1 MVLKSW
7 SKKQPADA
15 KYSEIESETNN
26 HRLLVGVET
35 NLIKKNCYAKNAF
48 LYVYPIH
55 FIGRYL
61 NKFNCNVRSK
71 Y

>member
-1 MVLKSW
+1 MGLKSW

-35 NLIKKNCYAKNAF
+35 NLIKKIVMPKTLFCMSTQ
-48 LYVYPIH
+48 
-55 FIGRYL
+55 FIL
-61 NKFNCNVRSK
+61 LDDI
-71 Y
+71 